1 MRTRT
6 VATAIAIAVLALCAC
21 GRSETTAAAAVATA
35 AAGPAA
41 KARASTTVNGVTL
54 ETSTVALADL
64 GQAVAGRYGIDTRK
78 EGMLLLVTVRDANAD
93 AVDPGDL
100 RLEATSAVLP
110 EAPKP
115 LPLRMIQT
123 AGMTDYIGV
132 VETRAPASI
141 QFRLTAIRGGA
152 RAEVAT
158 TAELLPR

>member
-1 MRTRT
+1 MR
-6 VATAIAIAVLALCAC
+6 IQAIAVVIAALVLCAC
-21 GRSETTAAAAVATA
+21 GRSETAAAAAVATA
-35 AAGPAA
+35 ASQAA
-41 KARASTTVNGVTL
+41 NARAKTTVGGVTL
-54 ETSTVALADL
+54 ETSTVALANL
-64 GQAVAGRYGIDTRK
+64 GQAVAGRYGIDTRN
-78 EGMLLLVTVRDANAD
+78 EGVLLLVTVRDANGD
-93 AVDPGDL
+93 AIDAGDL

-141 QFRLTAIRGGA
+141 QFRLTATRGGA

>member
-6 VATAIAIAVLALCAC
+6 VAIAIAVLALCAC
-21 GRSETTAAAAVATA
+21 GRSESPAAAAVATA
-35 AAGPAA
+35 ASQAA
-41 KARASTTVNGVTL
+41 NARAKTTVNGVTL

-64 GQAVAGRYGIDTRK
+64 GQAVAGRYGIDTRN
-78 EGMLLLVTVRDANAD
+78 EGMLLLVTVRDANGD
-93 AVDPGDL
+93 AVDAGDL
-100 RLEATSAVLP
+100 RLQATSAVLP

-123 AGMTDYIGV
+123 GGMTDYIGV

-141 QFRLTAIRGGA
+141 QFRLTAIHGGA